1 MNIGVDIRPLM
12 SKVRTGVGE
21 YTCELL
27 NAVFEIDKNNQYF
40 LFYNSYNDVS
50 DWIPKWRMDNVK
62 IISTRWPNKLFNGL
76 SMCLEQPKLDK
87 LLGHKIDLFY
97 SPNLN
102 FTAVSKNCK
111 LVLTVHDI
119 SFTLFPE
126 FFTLKQRLW
135 HKVIRPK
142 NQFLRADMVVVPSAN
157 TMRDLSDYYGVNP
170 EKIKVI
176 YPGLSLQKN
185 ENNVSEKYNLPQKY
199 FLFLGTIEP
208 RKNITGIID
217 AFEKCYSSLKDP
229 YTLVIAGADGWKNKD
244 IYQRIAA
251 SPIGEKIKIIGYIP
265 PEEKYSLYS
274 KSDIF
279 IYPSFYEG
287 FGFPVLEAMSAGVPV
302 ITSNRSSLPEIGGQ
316 AVYYINPNNPLSISE
331 GMMRIANNE
340 KISQYYRSKGLIQ
353 AEKFKWQNAAA
364 QWLNIINQI

>member
-21 YTCELL
+21 YTYELL
-27 NAVFEIDKNNQYF
+27 NAVFEIDKNNNYF

-50 DWIPKWRMDNVK
+50 DCIPKWQKDNVK
-62 IISTRWPNKLFNGL
+62 LISTHWPNKLFNGL
-76 SMCLEQPKLDK
+76 SLCVEQPKLDK
-87 LLGHKIDLFY
+87 LLGRKIDLFY

-102 FTAVSKNCK
+102 FTAVSKKCK

-119 SFTLFPE
+119 SFTLFPN

-142 NQFLRADMVVVPSAN
+142 KQFLRANMIIVPSAN
-157 TMRDLSDYYGVNP
+157 TKRDLSDYYGVNP
-170 EKIKVI
+170 EKIKII
-176 YPGLSLQKN
+176 YPGLSLQKT
-185 ENNVSEKYNLPQKY
+185 ENDISKKYNLPQKY

-208 RKNITGIID
+208 RKNITGMID
-217 AFEKCYSSLKDP
+217 AFEKCYSSLKNP
-229 YTLVIAGADGWKNKD
+229 CSLVIAGAGGWKNKEV
-244 IYQRIAA
+244 YQRAAA
-251 SPIGEKIKIIGYIP
+251 SPIREKIKIIGYIQ

-274 KSDIF
+274 KAEIF

-316 AVYYINPNNPLSISE
+316 AVYYINPNNPLSIAE
-331 GMMRIANNE
+331 GMTRIANNE
-340 KISQYYRSKGLIQ
+340 NIGRFFKEKGLIQ
-353 AEKFKWQNAAA
+353 VEKFKWRNAASE
-364 QWLNIINQI
+364 WLNTINQI

>member
-12 SKVRTGVGE
+12 SKTRTGVGE
-21 YTCELL
+21 YTYELL
-27 NAVFEIDKNNQYF
+27 NAVFEIDKKNDYF
-40 LFYNSYNDVS
+40 LYYNSYTDVS
-50 DWIPKWRMDNVK
+50 GCIPKWQKDNIR

-76 SMCLEQPKLDK
+76 SMCAEQPKLDK
-87 LLGHKIDLFY
+87 LLGQKIDLFY

-102 FTAVSKNCK
+102 FTAITKNCRFA
-111 LVLTVHDI
+111 LTVHDI

-135 HKVIRPK
+135 HKVIRPEK
-142 NQFLRADMVVVPSAN
+142 QLSRADTIIVPSAN
-157 TMRDLSDYYGVNP
+157 TKRDLSDYYGVNP

-176 YPGLSLQKN
+176 YPGLSLQKSGISI
-185 ENNVSEKYNLPQKY
+185 SEKYHLVGKY

-208 RKNITGIID
+208 RKNIIGIID

-229 YTLVIAGADGWKNKD
+229 CSLVIAGAGGWKNKQ
-244 IYQRIAA
+244 IHQRIAA
-251 SPIGEKIKIIGYIP
+251 SPIREKIKIIGYIP

-316 AVYYINPNNPLSISE
+316 AVYYINPVNPLSIAE
-331 GMMRIANNE
+331 GMARIANSE
-340 KISQYYRSKGLIQ
+340 KISRYFREKGLIQ
-353 AEKFKWQNAAA
+353 TEKFKWQNAAA
-364 QWLNIINQI
+364 QWLDVINNL